1 MRLPRMVA
9 HLCGFFVS
17 LSILGC
23 SSHQPRISADF
34 NQGASLAGA
43 SAESLPVNPLR
54 WKVITSEFN
63 KKDSTMSTLY
73 GNELA
78 AGYARTNS
86 QHDYPAGAALSL
98 VTWTQREDG
107 RWFGAKIPDQ
117 LRSVEFVTVEAGPDG
132 RPLYSYQKYEGTPLK
147 KLSADQGLTSSN
159 RVAYLLSQRAAVLP

>member
-1 MRLPRMVA
+1 
-9 HLCGFFVS
+9 
-17 LSILGC
+17 
-23 SSHQPRISADF
+23 
-34 NQGASLAGA
+34 
-43 SAESLPVNPLR
+43 
-54 WKVITSEFN
+54 
-63 KKDSTMSTLY
+63 MSTLY